1 MIVKLFELKNLDK
14 TTYLFIIYL
23 ISALVT
29 IFWSLCFWFTF
40 DSSITTMVSND
51 MVTPWL
57 LVTYLVVFVIY
68 AFFYYSIMKPH
79 YEWVARMVRSAN
91 D

>member
-1 MIVKLFELKNLDK
+1 MATTLEIKKLEKAFSISVV
-14 TTYLFIIYL
+14 YS

-29 IFWSLCFWFTF
+29 TFWSLCFWFTF
-40 DSSITTMVSND
+40 DSSIRRVIETDNASWPVISGHF
-51 MVTPWL
+51 
-57 LVTYLVVFVIY
+57 VVFVIY

-79 YEWVARMVRSAN
+79 YEWVIRMVRSTN